1 MKMQHTLNTTV
12 RFNGI
17 GLHTGC
23 GVNVCIQPAPVD
35 TGIIFK
41 RVDLLGSP
49 EVKAEAANVI
59 ATSYATSLGRGEAK
73 VSTIEHL
80 MAAFYGVGVDNAVV
94 EIDGPEVPIMD
105 GSASFFIE
113 QLEDAGLRSQSVTRK
128 YIVIKK
134 PIKVSDRDKY
144 VLILPADDRK
154 TSIDYHI
161 DFAHTF
167 LSKQSF
173 SWLFSR
179 EVFRKDIGNA
189 RTFGFLRDVEALKA
203 NGLAKGGSL
212 NNAVVIGETAIL
224 NEGGLRHPDEF
235 VRHKVLDLMGDISL
249 IGAPVI
255 GRIVAHRSGH
265 ALNHKLVQ
273 EILRRTGRWE
283 LTDTLEPEDRRPH
296 ISMQMEK
303 LVAV

>member
-23 GVNVCIQPAPVD
+23 NINVCIQPAPVN

-41 RVDLLGSP
+41 RVDLLGGP
-49 EVKAEAANVI
+49 EVKAVSANVI
-59 ATSYATSLGRGEAK
+59 ATSYATSLGRGEAA

-80 MAAFYGVGVDNAVV
+80 MAAFYGVGVDNAIV
-94 EIDGPEVPIMD
+94 EIDAAEVPIMD

-113 QLEDAGLRSQSVTRK
+113 LLEDAGLRAQSVSRK
-128 YIVIKK
+128 YLVIKK
-134 PIKVSDRDKY
+134 PIKVMDRDKY
-144 VLILPADDRK
+144 VLILPSDDRK

-179 EVFRKDIGNA
+179 DVFRSEIGNA

-212 NNAVVIGETAIL
+212 NNAVVIGETEIL

-249 IGAPVI
+249 VGAPVV

-265 ALNHKLVQ
+265 GLNHKLVQ
-273 EILRRTGRWE
+273 EILRRPGRWE
-283 LTDTLEPEDRRPH
+283 LTDNLEPEDT
-296 ISMQMEK
+296 STLMSGFMEK
-303 LVAV
+303 LIAV